1 MVKSMIAQPV
11 ELKYF
16 DQVQVI
22 GATAVGNIYNQS
34 DITRGSDVTQ
44 RVGNQVTIK
53 SVDLRC
59 SAKLSPNVDYAAI
72 RFLLLVDKQGYNT
85 PTVADVLEPAQL
97 NTTYTDIIP
106 YHWDYRK
113 RFKILHD
120 EVIQLVKYSTAY
132 SYRHVVDKLNLTSYN
147 IGAST
152 TFSNQI
158 YILIIGAETN
168 ILNLSTFQWFCRI
181 EYTDE

>member
-1 MVKSMIAQPV
+1 MIAQPV
-11 ELKYF
+11 ETKYF
-16 DQVQVI
+16 DQVQVL
-22 GATAVGNIYNQS
+22 GATAVGNIYNQT
-34 DITRGSDVTQ
+34 DITRGAEVTQ
-44 RVGNQVTIK
+44 RVGNQVMIK
-53 SVDLRC
+53 SIDLRC
-59 SAKLSPNVDYAAI
+59 SASISANVDKAAI

-106 YHWDYRK
+106 YHWDYMD

-120 EVIQLVKYSTAY
+120 EVLQLVKYSTGY
-132 SYRHVVDKLNLTSYN
+132 INKHVHIKLNLKCHN

-152 TFSNQI
+152 TFANHV
-158 YILIIGAETN
+158 YILIIGSETN
-168 ILNLSTFQWFCRI
+168 ILNLSTFQWFCRT